1 MAFSQI
7 QFRSISLPSRL
18 HPINSTGF
26 ESELQKLRSSK
37 TVPSSS
43 EAIQRGILGL
53 AELYNSIEQ
62 QSSLSSNKHHR
73 NQDGTKAI
81 EESLEESIEILD
93 SCSSIRE
100 LVQMIKEN
108 TQALQ
113 SALRRKGG
121 VDATIQN
128 DVASYFSFRK
138 KTNKSIAKALRTL
151 KNLENKNNGTSS
163 KNIHDDDFT
172 RVLREVN
179 DVTIAIFKSALVH
192 LSSSPA
198 AAVKSGGWNLVSRLM
213 VAAKSAD
220 CNSGVITEVGCVDIA
235 LKNLQVCVK
244 NGDSKIFDVQTVARR
259 SLQNLDSCVE
269 GIEVGLEKLFR
280 QLLRSRVALL
290 NILTDDH

>member
-53 AELYNSIEQ
+53 AELYNSIEEQ
-62 QSSLSSNKHHR
+62 HSLSSNKHHR
-73 NQDGTKAI
+73 NQAI

-100 LVQMIKEN
+100 LVQMIKDN

-121 VDATIQN
+121 VDPTIQN

-151 KNLENKNNGTSS
+151 KNLENKNNASSS

-172 RVLREVN
+172 RAMREVN

-192 LSSSPA
+192 LSSS

-220 CNSGVITEVGCVDIA
+220 CSVITEVGCVDIA

-269 GIEVGLEKLFR
+269 GIEVGLERLFR

>member
-7 QFRSISLPSRL
+7 QLRSISLPSRL

-37 TVPSSS
+37 TAPFSS

-53 AELYNSIEQ
+53 AELYNSIEEQ
-62 QSSLSSNKHHR
+62 QSLSSNKHHR
-73 NQDGTKAI
+73 NQAI

-121 VDATIQN
+121 VDPTIQN

-151 KNLENKNNGTSS
+151 KNNASSS

-172 RVLREVN
+172 RVMREVN

-198 AAVKSGGWNLVSRLM
+198 VKSGGWNLVSRLM

-220 CNSGVITEVGCVDIA
+220 CSVITEVGCVDIA

-244 NGDSKIFDVQTVARR
+244 NGDSKIFDAQTVARR

-280 QLLRSRVALL
+280 QLLQSRVALL

>member
-37 TVPSSS
+37 AVPSSS

-53 AELYNSIEQ
+53 AELYNSIEEQ
-62 QSSLSSNKHHR
+62 QSLSSNKHHR
-73 NQDGTKAI
+73 NQAI

-121 VDATIQN
+121 VDPTIQN

-151 KNLENKNNGTSS
+151 KNLENKNNASSS

-172 RVLREVN
+172 RVLLREVN

-213 VAAKSAD
+213 LAAKSVD
-220 CNSGVITEVGCVDIA
+220 CSSGVITEVGCVDIA

-244 NGDSKIFDVQTVARR
+244 NGDSKMFDVQTVARR

-269 GIEVGLEKLFR
+269 GIEVGLERLFR